1 MKKTILMLTAAAGL
15 AFGAAAA
22 AASPAIE
29 QAKAQC
35 IVGEQADGYLGIV
48 DPMRAGADLRREV
61 RENNQQRKAIYA
73 ESASRNGTTID
84 VVAALTAERLISEA
98 PSGQCVRD
106 AGGTWIKKA

>member
-15 AFGAAAA
+15 AFGGIAA
-22 AASPAIE
+22 AASAAIDE
-29 QAKAQC
+29 AKAQC

-48 DPMRAGADLRREV
+48 DPMKASAELRREV

-73 ESASRNGTTID
+73 ESASRNGTTIEI
-84 VVAALTAERLISEA
+84 VAALTAEKLINEA

-106 AGGTWIKKA
+106 QNGTWLRKP